1 MPFII
6 RLIQN
11 LEMSENLSVRELQS
25 SDIELIAQYWADA
38 DGSFLRS
45 IGVEMSKLPTKE
57 IFMQNLQAQLN
68 EPLEKK
74 KSFCLVWLLDGK
86 PIGHCNTNPTVFGE
100 YAYMHLHI
108 WNIDSRKKGMGEK
121 LLQLTLP
128 FFFDTLQLKTV
139 YSEPYALNAAPN
151 KTFKKVGFEYLR
163 QYVTTPGTLNFQQP
177 VKRWELTREE
187 YKRKKK

>member
-1 MPFII
+1 
-6 RLIQN
+6 
-11 LEMSENLSVRELQS
+11 MSENLSVRELQA
-25 SDIELIAQYWADA
+25 SDIDLIAQYWIDA
-38 DGSFLRS
+38 DSSFLRS
-45 IGVEMSKLPTKE
+45 IGVELSKLPSKE
-57 IFMQNLQAQLN
+57 VFSQNLLTQLS

-74 KSFCLVWLLDGK
+74 KSYCVIWSLDGT

-128 FFFDTLQLKTV
+128 YFFDTLKLKTV

-163 QYVTTPGTLNFQQP
+163 QYITTPGALNFQQP
-177 VKRWELTREE
+177 VKRWQLTLEQYNRL
-187 YKRKKK
+187 KK